1 MEDFFWRASDHFD
14 EMGFDN
20 EAKEDIRGTASRGLR
35 PGVDGI
41 DWLHINNANYLGPN
55 KWFDDGDK
63 RFHPENVVIDSR
75 HANFIAVISKE
86 TGEIVWRVG
95 PDFSPGNPEHKLGQI
110 IGQHHAHMI
119 PKGLPGEGNILV
131 FDNGGFGGYGDTK
144 LRTYSRV
151 LEFNPVTMEVVWE
164 YKDRIG
170 LYPLPLSGENHR
182 FFSFFI
188 SSAQRLPNGNTLIT
202 EGATGRIIEVTKD
215 KEIVWEYISPYI
227 ASTTQVLPVPLPVEP
242 PLNAIYRAYR
252 VPEDWLP

>member
-1 MEDFFWRASDHFD
+1 LGSFKS
-14 EMGFDN
+14 
-20 EAKEDIRGTASRGLR
+20 SS
-35 PGVDGI
+35 GVI
-41 DWLHINNANYLGPN
+41 FYPQIL
-55 KWFDDGDK
+55 
-63 RFHPENVVIDSR
+63 S
-75 HANFIAVISKE
+75 
-86 TGEIVWRVG
+86 EI
-95 PDFSPGNPEHKLGQI
+95 L
-110 IGQHHAHMI
+110 
-119 PKGLPGEGNILV
+119 LV

-188 SSAQRLPNGNTLIT
+188 NSAQRLPNGNTLIT

-227 ASTTQVLPVPLPVEP
+227 VSTTQVLPVPLPVELP
-242 PLNAIYRAYR
+242 HNAIYRAYR